1 MYVYMYICVCGDS
14 FGKLQKK
21 KKKLVNFNFIHKSIS
36 YQVRLGHKLFS

>member
-14 FGKLQKK
+14 FGKLQ